1 MPTALEIAQEMDQ
14 ELKDKEITA
23 TLKTDSGEV
32 HFGAE
37 HKAQPGDSAVAP
49 DDFMSD
55 YEKGDDPDEVPGGTL
70 ARDDTPPEA
79 LTGIVGEQS
88 LSRQLGLLPEQAVL
102 KFKGTVPI
110 HGDAEFKLGQ
120 RFQCTVECVVSADA
134 TKGKVEDGELVEPG
148 KTQEATV
155 LEARRV

>member
-1 MPTALEIAQEMDQ
+1 METVEHPGAGASPSQLADAADLMLRQG
-14 ELKDKEITA
+14 A
-23 TLKTDSGEV
+23 GESLR
-32 HFGAE
+32 
-37 HKAQPGDSAVAP
+37 DL
-49 DDFMSD
+49 
-55 YEKGDDPDEVPGGTL
+55 VPGEEVEIDEAIQNDPTIL
-70 ARDDTPPEA
+70 ARDDGYDPET
-79 LTGIVGEQS
+79 LSGIVGEQG

-120 RFQCTVECVVSADA
+120 RFTCTVECVVSGDA

-155 LEARRV
+155 LEARRS

>member
-1 MPTALEIAQEMDQ
+1 METTVSFSEEQLAAVPKVRKALEGID
-14 ELKDKEITA
+14 TA
-23 TLKTDSGEV
+23 PEDREPTI
-32 HFGAE
+32 
-37 HKAQPGDSAVAP
+37 
-49 DDFMSD
+49 
-55 YEKGDDPDEVPGGTL
+55 L
-70 ARDDTPPEA
+70 ARDDGYDPST
-79 LTGIVGEQS
+79 LTGILGEQG

-120 RFQCTVECVVSADA
+120 RFTCTVECVVSADA

-155 LEARRV
+155 LNAARTKESQ